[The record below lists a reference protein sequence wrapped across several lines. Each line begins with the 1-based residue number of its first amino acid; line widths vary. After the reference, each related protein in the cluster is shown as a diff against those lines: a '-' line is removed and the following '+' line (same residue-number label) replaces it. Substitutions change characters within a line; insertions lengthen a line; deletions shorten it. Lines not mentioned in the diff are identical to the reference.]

1 MLKKQFLETS
11 RGRIAGLLRRSGLT
25 AEEMASQLRLTTN
38 AVRAQL
44 AGMERD
50 GLVRRAGEKRGAT
63 RPSYVFELTAEVEQ
77 LLSGAYVP
85 LLTHLLR
92 VFSKGLRPDQ
102 VKKMMR
108 QTGKSLASEFAVARQ
123 PSAGLESRVRAANDL
138 LNVQLGAV
146 TSVVRKDGGFV
157 IRGVLC
163 PLAAIT
169 EKHPAACLVIESL
182 VHELVDAPVHEC
194 CDRTGRPRCCF
205 EIGITGRA

>member
-38 AVRAQL
+38 AVRAEL
-44 AGMERD
+44 AGMER
-50 GLVRRAGEKRGAT
+50 
-63 RPSYVFELTAEVEQ
+63 
-77 LLSGAYVP
+77 
-85 LLTHLLR
+85 
-92 VFSKGLRPDQ
+92 
-102 VKKMMR
+102 
-108 QTGKSLASEFAVARQ
+108 
-123 PSAGLESRVRAANDL
+123 AGL
-138 LNVQLGAV
+138 
-146 TSVVRKDGGFV
+146 

-169 EKHPAACLVIESL
+169 EKHPSACLVIESL

-205 EIGITGRA
+205 EIGITGHA